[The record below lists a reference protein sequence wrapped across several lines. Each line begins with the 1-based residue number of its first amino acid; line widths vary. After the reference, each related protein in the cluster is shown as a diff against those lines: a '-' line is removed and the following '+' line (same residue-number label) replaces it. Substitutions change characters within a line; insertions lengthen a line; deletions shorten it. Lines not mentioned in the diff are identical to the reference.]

1 MTQISIVVAVAE
13 NGIIGAGGDMP
24 WRLSTDLKRFK
35 ALTLGKVI
43 LMGRKTFEAIG
54 SKPLVDRTNIVITRD
69 KNWNAPDTHTAHSL
83 DDALSLA
90 DNLSAELASQEVCIV
105 GGGEIYRAVY

>member
-35 ALTLGKVI
+35 SLTLGKVV

-54 SKPLVDRTNIVITRD
+54 SKPLVG
-69 KNWNAPDTHTAHSL
+69 PHEHSHHPRQKL
-83 DDALSLA
+83 ECPRHPHGTFIRRCPLP
-90 DNLSAELASQEVCIV
+90 
-105 GGGEIYRAVY
+105 